1 MPKKTRAD
9 AGIRRHGAGWQTYV
23 QVGGVLYTETWPL
36 DTPKAEMRE
45 WRARQKAKG
54 RPARTG
60 TLAADVA
67 TYLATVKH
75 MPTYSTRKAHLD
87 EWCAVLGGD
96 RRRASLTPPEVA
108 AALSAWRTTPR
119 APRTGP
125 GQKKDAPRTDPL
137 GPVAVR
143 HRRTA
148 LRSLYVALDG
158 KAAADAF
165 FATVPVPAD
174 PAPDVRAVD
183 PAALPA
189 ILAALRS
196 DSLTRY
202 RLAVMATTGMPPA
215 ILQQVQAHHVDA
227 ARRTVVWQGRKK
239 GGGTRAQVRPLS
251 AEGVEAFRQF
261 FAAGAEGPFS
271 TSSLY
276 KAWKRALAACGL
288 PTHWRPYD
296 LRHLFG
302 ALVYA
307 ATGDLAT
314 VGRLLGH
321 ADPND
326 LRVTARYAAA
336 AASLVDAAAAA
347 KAGAKVGDLLPARL
361 PTRGNPEE

>member
-1 MPKKTRAD
+1 MPKKD
-9 AGIRRHGAGWQTYV
+9 PGIRRHGAGWQTYV
-23 QVGGVLYTETWPL
+23 TVKGTDHTKTWPL
-36 DTPKAEMRE
+36 DTPRTEMRE
-45 WRARQKAKG
+45 WRQRMKARG
-54 RPARTG
+54 RVARAG
-60 TLAADVA
+60 TLADDI
-67 TYLATVKH
+67 TRYLGTVKH
-75 MPTYSTRKAHLD
+75 MPTYDTREAHLQ
-87 EWCAVLGGD
+87 EWADALGGD
-96 RRRASLTPPEVA
+96 RRRASITPTEVA
-108 AALSAWRTTPR
+108 AVLSTWLTTPR
-119 APRTGP
+119 PRRPGP
-125 GQKKDAPRTDPL
+125 GQRKAEPVTKPL

-158 KAAADAF
+158 AHEADRF
-165 FATVPVPAD
+165 FEGVPIPAD
-174 PAPDVRAVD
+174 PAPDVRTVD

-227 ARRTVVWQGRKK
+227 ARGTVVWQGRKK

-276 KAWKRALAACGL
+276 KAWKRALRACGL

-307 ATGDLAT
+307 ETGDLAT

-336 AASLVDAAAAA
+336 AASLVDASAAA
-347 KAGAKVGDLLPARL
+347 KTGARLGGLLPRKL
-361 PTRGNPEE
+361 PIDGNTEE